1 MRRLSSERARWLAQN
16 VIPHE
21 RAIRAWLYRRA
32 YNIDVDDVIQE
43 MYAKLAA
50 LETTDNIR
58 SPRQYA
64 ARTAYSIIANQ
75 RRRSRVVPISSV
87 GDLDELGLFS
97 PDASPES
104 QLEIRD
110 ELQELQTALAEL
122 PERCRQ
128 AFLMRRAEG
137 LSQKEV
143 AARLGVSEKSV
154 EKYMAQGV
162 RLLIE
167 VFGRGGKSGAQL
179 SNASRRPAM
188 ERRRK

>member
-21 RAIRAWLYRRA
+21 RAIRAWLYKRA
-32 YNIDVDDVIQE
+32 YDCDVDDIIQE

-50 LETTDNIR
+50 LDSTDNIR
-58 SPRQYA
+58 NPRQYA
-64 ARTAYSIIANQ
+64 ARTAYSIIANL
-75 RRRSRVVPISSV
+75 RRRSRIVPISSV
-87 GDLDELGLFS
+87 GDLEEFGLFA

-110 ELQELQTALAEL
+110 ELAELRAVLAEL

-128 AFLMRRAEG
+128 AFLLRRVEG

-143 AARLGVSEKSV
+143 AARLGVGEKAV
-154 EKYMAQGV
+154 EKYMAQGA

-167 VFGRGGKSGAQL
+167 VFGRGGKSQPRL
-179 SNASRRPAM
+179 SNSSKRPAT
-188 ERRRK
+188 ERRRT